1 MTWSIPNGNAV
12 VNWVK
17 YFCYQGWIGVDLFFV
32 LSGFLITGL
41 LVDTRE
47 AENYFSGFYA
57 RRVLRIFPLYYATL
71 LGILAVAHFIHPYPT
86 QLPLPADRRLYYL
99 FLANWLCLWKGAWG
113 ANVLGHFW
121 SLAVEEQFYFLWP
134 LKRVADRSEKSQG
147 GGGLSLV
154 TALVIRVIWAMHGG
168 LGQGMAM
175 MTFGRM
181 DSLLVG
187 AICAIVFRDAVSL
200 DKIKAWL
207 PWVAVNMIGGF
218 YAGMALLY
226 GRSEL
231 TGAAFAQTAGYS
243 MLALGCGAL
252 VLHSA
257 GTEGSPTLLQKVL
270 RNRGLSKMGAYSYG
284 FYIFHVP
291 VIGAAKLLIVPRV
304 SSAIQAT
311 LWFPLVLMAVLGL
324 VTFGLSAASFAWFE
338 EPILN
343 YKLFRSTLRGC
354 ARSAFLKSVPSG
366 SSSAMSGSKAA
377 PFRYEPGSG
386 PRRQGGQFTR
396 NRPPPGGMG

>member
-1 MTWSIPNGNAV
+1 MEGSVSHPETEVAKPAKHWLPSGKKLRSLNGIRAFAILLVFFHHMTWSIPERNAALS
-12 VNWVK
+12 WIK

-32 LSGFLITGL
+32 LSGFLITGI
-41 LVDTRE
+41 LVDTRT
-47 AENYFSGFYA
+47 AENYFKVFYA

-71 LGILAVAHFIHPYPT
+71 IGILVAAHFIHPYPT
-86 QLPLPADRRLYYL
+86 QLPLPADRYLYYL
-99 FLANWLCLWKGAWG
+99 FLTNWLCLWKGTWG

-121 SLAVEEQFYFLWP
+121 SLAVEEQFYLLWP
-134 LKRVADRSEKSQG
+134 LSVWLIAPKNLKAVAAW
-147 GGGLSLV
+147 LSV
-154 TALVIRVIWAMHGG
+154 SALVIRVIWAMHGG
-168 LGQGMAM
+168 LGQGMSM

-207 PWVAVNMIGGF
+207 PWIAVSMIGGF

-257 GTEGSPTLLQKVL
+257 GTEGAPTLLQKVL
-270 RNRGLSKMGAYSYG
+270 RNRSLSKMGAYSYG

-343 YKLFRSTLRGC
+343 YKRYFEARFADSPGERS
-354 ARSAFLKSVPSG
+354 
-366 SSSAMSGSKAA
+366 
-377 PFRYEPGSG
+377 
-386 PRRQGGQFTR
+386 
-396 NRPPPGGMG
+396 

>member
-1 MTWSIPNGNAV
+1 MEGSVSHPETAIAKPAKHWLPSGKKLRSLNGIRAFAILLVFFHHMTWSIPGTNAV

-17 YFCYQGWIGVDLFFV
+17 YFCFQGWIGVDLFFV
-32 LSGFLITGL
+32 LSGFLITGI

-71 LGILAVAHFIHPYPT
+71 FGILGVAHFIHPYPT
-86 QLPLPADRRLYYL
+86 QLPLPADRYLYYL
-99 FLANWLCLWKGAWG
+99 FLTNWLCLWKGTWG

-121 SLAVEEQFYFLWP
+121 SLAVEEQFYLLWP
-134 LKRVADRSEKSQG
+134 LSVWLIAPKNLKAVAAW
-147 GGGLSLV
+147 LSV
-154 TALVIRVIWAMHGG
+154 SALVIRVIWAMHGG
-168 LGQGMAM
+168 LGQAMSM

-187 AICAIVFRDAVSL
+187 AICAILFRDDAAL
-200 DKIKAWL
+200 GKIKGWL
-207 PWVAVNMIGGF
+207 PWIAVSMTGGF
-218 YAGMALLY
+218 FVMMAFLY
-226 GRSEL
+226 GRSEW
-231 TGAAFAQTAGYS
+231 TTDFWVQTLGYS

-257 GTEGSPTLLQKVL
+257 GTEGMPTVLQKVL
-270 RNRGLSKMGAYSYG
+270 RNRSLSKMGAYSYG
-284 FYIFHVP
+284 FYVLHVP
-291 VIGAAKLLIVPRV
+291 VIGGAKLLIVPRV

-324 VTFGLSAASFAWFE
+324 ITFGISAASYEWFE

-343 YKLFRSTLRGC
+343 YKRYFE
-354 ARSAFLKSVPSG
+354 ARFAD
-366 SSSAMSGSKAA
+366 SSADAS
-377 PFRYEPGSG
+377 
-386 PRRQGGQFTR
+386 
-396 NRPPPGGMG
+396 